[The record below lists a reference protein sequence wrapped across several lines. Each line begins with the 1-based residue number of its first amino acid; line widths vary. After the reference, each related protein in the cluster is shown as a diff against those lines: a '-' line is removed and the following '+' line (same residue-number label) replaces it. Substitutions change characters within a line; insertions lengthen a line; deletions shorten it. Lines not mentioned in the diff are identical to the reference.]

1 MTDIGQP
8 GPLRFFEL
16 LEALNDHDVEFVII
30 GGLAVILHGYER
42 YTKDVDIVP
51 EPSADNLARLWKA
64 LGELE
69 ARPAELPDFRPEE
82 MAVPFTFDGLVGG
95 GGNWVLHTRLGRI
108 DVMQWVSGIESYE
121 ELRAEAVGTDIPAI
135 EATVWFAGFDDLIAM
150 KQAAGRPQDLI
161 DITAL
166 RMAHGLE
173 E

>member
-1 MTDIGQP
+1 MTAETQS

-16 LEALNDHDVEFVII
+16 LEVLNDRDVEFVVI

-51 EPSADNLARLWKA
+51 ESSGRNLERLWEA
-64 LGELE
+64 LVELE

-82 MAVPFTFDGLVGG
+82 IPVPFTLQGLVEG

-108 DVMQWVSGIESYE
+108 DVMQWVSGVEGYE
-121 ELRAEAVGTDIPAI
+121 GLRPEAVATDIP
-135 EATVWFAGFDDLIAM
+135 ESGGTVWFAGFDDLIAM
-150 KQAAGRPQDLI
+150 KKAAGRPQDLI